1 MGELPSKTIIEL
13 LTYLIPGLIT
23 AGTLYTLT
31 PNPKPAPFERIVEA
45 LIFTVAIQFLVD
57 CVEYGAGVI
66 GRHAFI
72 LGAWSKTAALGWSIV
87 LALALGLLLAR
98 WSNNDGLF
106 RFLRSKDF
114 TRQTAYSS
122 EWYGTFCQGD
132 RYVVLHLVD
141 GRRIYGWPDEW
152 PNTPTTGQFALSL
165 AEWLDGKERIPLTG
179 VEKVLIK
186 ATDVEMVE
194 FMKPKEA

>member
-1 MGELPSKTIIEL
+1 MVELPSKTIIEL
-13 LTYLIPGLIT
+13 LTYLIPGLIA

-31 PNPKPAPFERIVEA
+31 PSPKPAPFERIVEA
-45 LIFTVAIQFLVD
+45 LIFTVGIQFT
-57 CVEYGAGVI
+57 VECIEWALGLI

-72 LGAWSKTAALGWSIV
+72 LGQWSKTAGLGWSIF
-87 LALALGLLLAR
+87 LALMLGLLLAR
-98 WSNNDGLF
+98 WSNNDALF
-106 RFLRSKDF
+106 RFLRRTEF

-122 EWYGTFCQGD
+122 EWYGTFCKGD

-152 PNTPTTGQFALSL
+152 PNTPTAGQFALSL
-165 AEWLDGKERIPLTG
+165 AEWLDDDKRIPLTG